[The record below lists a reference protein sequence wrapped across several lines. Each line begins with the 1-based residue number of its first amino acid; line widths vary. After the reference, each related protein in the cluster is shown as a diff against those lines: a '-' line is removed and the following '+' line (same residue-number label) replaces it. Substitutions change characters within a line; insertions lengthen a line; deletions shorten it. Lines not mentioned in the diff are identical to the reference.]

1 MKKLIYI
8 YSVALLVLLIAS
20 SFLASNEHVFVITV
34 YSLILLVMLLNDIVI
49 KKNNKE
55 ILFEVLLILLFVGIV
70 FFTRNNFSYSNI
82 FLAVIPLTISIFRTV
97 KDVELE

>member
-20 SFLASNEHVFVITV
+20 SFLASNEQLFVINV

-55 ILFEVLLILLFVGIV
+55 LLFEVLLILLFVGIV
-70 FFTRNNFSYSNI
+70 FFTKNNFSYSNI
-82 FLAVIPLTISIFRTV
+82 FLAVIPLIISLFRTV
-97 KDVELE
+97 KEVE